1 MTQIKHERSTQDLV
15 RAAVSGWLGTALEF
29 MDFQLYSLGA
39 ALVFH
44 EIFFPEQSAAMA
56 LILAMGTYGAGYI
69 ARIIGAF
76 VFGKMGDRIGRKKV
90 LFITITMMGI
100 CTTLI
105 GVLPTY
111 AQIGIFAPVL
121 LVTLRII
128 QGLGA
133 GAEISGAGTMLAEY
147 APKGKRGIISSL
159 VAMGTNCGTLSATA
173 IWAVMFFALEREQ
186 LIAWGW
192 RIPFLASVVVMI
204 FAIWLRMNL
213 KESPVFEKVS
223 EGEKSPALTPAS
235 ENTLGAMFTSKSFWL
250 ATGLRF
256 GQAGNS
262 GLIQTP
268 HQPLTAPGI
277 IVEALARRKAAGLPA
292 FTVMSCDNMPENGH
306 VTRQVVTAYAR
317 EVDAELAIWI
327 EQNVTFPSTMV
338 DRIVPAVTPETLD
351 KIEQLTGVRDPAGVA
366 CEPFRQW
373 VIEDTFVAGRPLW
386 ENAGATLVADVVP
399 FEEMKLRMLNGSHSF
414 LAYLGYLAG
423 YQHINDCMAD
433 DNYRLTA
440 QALMLREQAPT
451 LKVQGVDLQRYADQ
465 LIARYRNPALRH
477 RTWQIAMDGSQKL
490 PQRMLDSVRWHLA
503 NHSDFDLLALGVAG
517 WMRYVG
523 GVDEQGKA
531 IDVSDPLLPVIQR
544 AVANSEEGASRVKA
558 LLGMAEIFGNDL
570 PQAARFTQK
579 VQEAYDSLLTY
590 GAKASVAKYAERL
603 K

>member
-1 MTQIKHERSTQDLV
+1 MTTAKKERSTSDLI

-69 ARIIGAF
+69 ARIVGAF
-76 VFGKMGDRIGRKKV
+76 IFGKMGDRIGRKKV

-173 IWAVMFFALEREQ
+173 IWAIMFFLLDREQ

-204 FAIWLRMNL
+204 FAIWLRLNL
-213 KESPVFEKVS
+213 KESPVFEQVNEADEIQAK
-223 EGEKSPALTPAS
+223 AAAAQ
-235 ENTLGAMFTSKSFWL
+235 NTFGAMLKSKSFWL

-262 GLIQTP
+262 GLLQT
-268 HQPLTAPGI
+268 
-277 IVEALARRKAAGLPA
+277 
-292 FTVMSCDNMPENGH
+292 F
-306 VTRQVVTAYAR
+306 
-317 EVDAELAIWI
+317 
-327 EQNVTFPSTMV
+327 
-338 DRIVPAVTPETLD
+338 
-351 KIEQLTGVRDPAGVA
+351 
-366 CEPFRQW
+366 
-373 VIEDTFVAGRPLW
+373 
-386 ENAGATLVADVVP
+386 
-399 FEEMKLRMLNGSHSF
+399 
-414 LAYLGYLAG
+414 LAG
-423 YQHINDCMAD
+423 YLVQTLLFDKAIPTDALMISSVIGFITIPLLGWLSDKVGRRLPYIIVNISAIILAWPMLAIIVDKSYSASTIMLSLIVIHNVAVLGLFALENITMAEMFGSRNRFTRMAISKEAGGLVAVGFGPVLAGIFCNVTGSWWPIVAMLICYSAIGLISFLLMPEVCD
-433 DNYRLTA
+433 RDLSLDHDAADAGTR
-440 QALMLREQAPT
+440 QALSANGQ
-451 LKVQGVDLQRYADQ
+451 YAK
-465 LIARYRNPALRH
+465 
-477 RTWQIAMDGSQKL
+477 S
-490 PQRMLDSVRWHLA
+490 
-503 NHSDFDLLALGVAG
+503 
-517 WMRYVG
+517 
-523 GVDEQGKA
+523 
-531 IDVSDPLLPVIQR
+531 
-544 AVANSEEGASRVKA
+544 
-558 LLGMAEIFGNDL
+558 
-570 PQAARFTQK
+570 
-579 VQEAYDSLLTY
+579 
-590 GAKASVAKYAERL
+590 
-603 K
+603 

>member
-1 MTQIKHERSTQDLV
+1 MTTAKKERSTSDLI

-69 ARIIGAF
+69 ARIVGAF
-76 VFGKMGDRIGRKKV
+76 IFGKMGDRIGRKKV

-173 IWAVMFFALEREQ
+173 IWAIMFFLLDREQ

-204 FAIWLRMNL
+204 FAIWLRLNL
-213 KESPVFEKVS
+213 KESPVFEQVNEADEIKA
-223 EGEKSPALTPAS
+223 KAAAAQ
-235 ENTLGAMFTSKSFWL
+235 NTFGAMLKSKSFWL

-262 GLIQTP
+262 GLLQT
-268 HQPLTAPGI
+268 
-277 IVEALARRKAAGLPA
+277 
-292 FTVMSCDNMPENGH
+292 F
-306 VTRQVVTAYAR
+306 
-317 EVDAELAIWI
+317 
-327 EQNVTFPSTMV
+327 
-338 DRIVPAVTPETLD
+338 
-351 KIEQLTGVRDPAGVA
+351 
-366 CEPFRQW
+366 
-373 VIEDTFVAGRPLW
+373 
-386 ENAGATLVADVVP
+386 
-399 FEEMKLRMLNGSHSF
+399 
-414 LAYLGYLAG
+414 LAG
-423 YQHINDCMAD
+423 YLVQTLLFDKAIPTDALMISSVIGFITIPLLGWLSDKVGRRLPYIIVNISAIILAWPMLAIIVDKSYSASTIMLSLIVIHNVAVLGLFALENITMAEMFGSRNRFTRMAISKEAGGLVAVGFGPVLAGIFCNVTGSWWPIVAMLICYSAIGLISSLLMPEVCD
-433 DNYRLTA
+433 RDLSLDHDAADAGTR
-440 QALMLREQAPT
+440 QALSANGQ
-451 LKVQGVDLQRYADQ
+451 YAK
-465 LIARYRNPALRH
+465 
-477 RTWQIAMDGSQKL
+477 S
-490 PQRMLDSVRWHLA
+490 
-503 NHSDFDLLALGVAG
+503 
-517 WMRYVG
+517 
-523 GVDEQGKA
+523 
-531 IDVSDPLLPVIQR
+531 
-544 AVANSEEGASRVKA
+544 
-558 LLGMAEIFGNDL
+558 
-570 PQAARFTQK
+570 
-579 VQEAYDSLLTY
+579 
-590 GAKASVAKYAERL
+590 
-603 K
+603 

>member
-1 MTQIKHERSTQDLV
+1 MTTAKKERSTSDLI

-69 ARIIGAF
+69 ARIVGAF
-76 VFGKMGDRIGRKKV
+76 IFGKMGDRIGRKKV

-173 IWAVMFFALEREQ
+173 IWAIMFFLLDREQ

-204 FAIWLRMNL
+204 FAIWLRLNL
-213 KESPVFEKVS
+213 KESPVFEQVNEADEIQAK
-223 EGEKSPALTPAS
+223 AAAAQ
-235 ENTLGAMFTSKSFWL
+235 NTFGAMLKSKSFWL

-262 GLIQTP
+262 GLLQT
-268 HQPLTAPGI
+268 
-277 IVEALARRKAAGLPA
+277 
-292 FTVMSCDNMPENGH
+292 F
-306 VTRQVVTAYAR
+306 
-317 EVDAELAIWI
+317 
-327 EQNVTFPSTMV
+327 
-338 DRIVPAVTPETLD
+338 
-351 KIEQLTGVRDPAGVA
+351 
-366 CEPFRQW
+366 
-373 VIEDTFVAGRPLW
+373 
-386 ENAGATLVADVVP
+386 
-399 FEEMKLRMLNGSHSF
+399 
-414 LAYLGYLAG
+414 LAG
-423 YQHINDCMAD
+423 YLVQTLLFDKAIPTDALMISSVIGFITIPLLGWLSDKVGRRLPYIIVNISAIILAWPMLAIIVDKSYSASTIMLSLIVIHNVAVLGLFALENITMAEMFGSRNRFTRMAISKEAGGLVAVGFGPVLAGIFCNVTGSWWPIVAMLICYSAIGLISSLLMPEVCD
-433 DNYRLTA
+433 RDLSLDHDAADASTR
-440 QALMLREQAPT
+440 QALSANGQ
-451 LKVQGVDLQRYADQ
+451 YAK
-465 LIARYRNPALRH
+465 
-477 RTWQIAMDGSQKL
+477 S
-490 PQRMLDSVRWHLA
+490 
-503 NHSDFDLLALGVAG
+503 
-517 WMRYVG
+517 
-523 GVDEQGKA
+523 
-531 IDVSDPLLPVIQR
+531 
-544 AVANSEEGASRVKA
+544 
-558 LLGMAEIFGNDL
+558 
-570 PQAARFTQK
+570 
-579 VQEAYDSLLTY
+579 
-590 GAKASVAKYAERL
+590 
-603 K
+603 

>member
-1 MTQIKHERSTQDLV
+1 MTTAKKERSTSDLI

-69 ARIIGAF
+69 ARIVGAF
-76 VFGKMGDRIGRKKV
+76 IFGKMGDRIGRKKV

-173 IWAVMFFALEREQ
+173 IWAIMFFLLDREQ

-204 FAIWLRMNL
+204 FAIWLRLNL
-213 KESPVFEKVS
+213 KESPVFEQVNEADEIQAK
-223 EGEKSPALTPAS
+223 AAAAQ
-235 ENTLGAMFTSKSFWL
+235 NTFGAMLKSKSFWL

-262 GLIQTP
+262 GLLQT
-268 HQPLTAPGI
+268 
-277 IVEALARRKAAGLPA
+277 
-292 FTVMSCDNMPENGH
+292 F
-306 VTRQVVTAYAR
+306 
-317 EVDAELAIWI
+317 
-327 EQNVTFPSTMV
+327 
-338 DRIVPAVTPETLD
+338 
-351 KIEQLTGVRDPAGVA
+351 
-366 CEPFRQW
+366 
-373 VIEDTFVAGRPLW
+373 
-386 ENAGATLVADVVP
+386 
-399 FEEMKLRMLNGSHSF
+399 
-414 LAYLGYLAG
+414 LAG
-423 YQHINDCMAD
+423 YLVQTLLFDKAIPTDALMISSVIGFITIPLLGWLSDKVGRRLPYIIVNISAIILAWPMLAIIVDKSYSASTIMLSLIVIHNVAVLGLFALENITMAEMFGSRNRFTRMAISKEAGGLVAVGFGPVLAGIFCNVTGSWWPIVAMLICYSAIGLISSLLMPEVCD
-433 DNYRLTA
+433 RDLSLDHDAADTGTR
-440 QALMLREQAPT
+440 QALSANGQ
-451 LKVQGVDLQRYADQ
+451 YAK
-465 LIARYRNPALRH
+465 
-477 RTWQIAMDGSQKL
+477 S
-490 PQRMLDSVRWHLA
+490 
-503 NHSDFDLLALGVAG
+503 
-517 WMRYVG
+517 
-523 GVDEQGKA
+523 
-531 IDVSDPLLPVIQR
+531 
-544 AVANSEEGASRVKA
+544 
-558 LLGMAEIFGNDL
+558 
-570 PQAARFTQK
+570 
-579 VQEAYDSLLTY
+579 
-590 GAKASVAKYAERL
+590 
-603 K
+603 